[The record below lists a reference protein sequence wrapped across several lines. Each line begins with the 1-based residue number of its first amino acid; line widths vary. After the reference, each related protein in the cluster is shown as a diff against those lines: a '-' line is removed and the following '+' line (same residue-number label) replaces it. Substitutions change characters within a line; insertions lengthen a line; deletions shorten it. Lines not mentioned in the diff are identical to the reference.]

1 MSPRGERA
9 KTDPAPGFAEQGAE
23 FTGPPRGGAA
33 WSEAQTKRLK
43 IGPGG
48 RVVIPA
54 EFRRAMEVEE
64 GDVVTA
70 ILEDGELRLI
80 GINVAVRKAQAWVRK
95 YVPEGVSLVDEL
107 IEERRREAEEEDRN
121 G

>member
-1 MSPRGERA
+1 MSNRSSHRKPDEAAGL
-9 KTDPAPGFAEQGAE
+9 AEEGAE
-23 FTGPPRGGAA
+23 FKSASPSRQSTR
-33 WSEAQTKRLK
+33 EYQKKRLK
-43 IGPGG
+43 VGPGG

-54 EFRRAMEVEE
+54 EFRRAMEIGE

-80 GINVAVRKAQAWVRK
+80 GITVAVRKAQAWVRQ

-107 IEERRREAEEEDRN
+107 IEERRREAEEEDRR

>member
-1 MSPRGERA
+1 MPRRGSRKPYE
-9 KTDPAPGFAEQGAE
+9 PPGFAEQGTELKGAPA
-23 FTGPPRGGAA
+23 GGGA
-33 WSEAQTKRLK
+33 WGEDRRRRLK

-54 EFRRAMEVEE
+54 DFRRAMEIKE

-70 ILEDGELRLI
+70 LLEDGELRLI
-80 GINVAVRKAQAWVRK
+80 GLEVALRRAQELVRK
-95 YVPEGVSLVDEL
+95 YVPEGVSLAEEL
-107 IEERRREAEEEDRN
+107 IEDRRREAEEESRN

>member
-1 MSPRGERA
+1 MPRRGSRKPYE
-9 KTDPAPGFAEQGAE
+9 PPGFAEQGAE
-23 FTGPPRGGAA
+23 LRGAPAGGGA
-33 WSEAQTKRLK
+33 WGEDRRRRLK

-54 EFRRAMEVEE
+54 DFRRAMEIKE

-70 ILEDGELRLI
+70 LLEDGELRLV
-80 GINVAVRKAQAWVRK
+80 GIKVAVRKAQAMVRK

-107 IEERRREAEEEDRN
+107 IEDRRREAEEESRN